1 MCPNQN
7 FGLMLAI
14 VSMCPI
20 NIGVQI
26 DRVRMQSFGSVLEAG
41 HNASSLGLKR
51 KEKKRKA
58 HNQR

>member
-26 DRVRMQSFGSVLEAG
+26 SIEYAG
-41 HNASSLGLKR
+41 NDKTTLALDLY
-51 KEKKRKA
+51 
-58 HNQR
+58 